1 MKQLDVQILHQ
12 SYLLTC
18 PEGHEERLMEA
29 VARVNDTM
37 ARIRDAGKVRSRE
50 RVAVLAALNM
60 AFDIVTAE
68 RAPAPFQAPTQAPA
82 EDIDLEA
89 AADADAAWAQAMI
102 QQQAEAQR
110 IAALLQR
117 LDQALEAD
125 AQLL

>member
-18 PEGHEERLMEA
+18 PEGHEERLLEA
-29 VARVNDTM
+29 VSRVNDTM

-68 RAPAPFQAPTQAPA
+68 RSPAPVAEPVEQPA
-82 EDIDLEA
+82 EAEEDPA
-89 AADADAAWAQAMI
+89 AADAWAQAMI
-102 QQQAEAQR
+102 QQQADAQR
-110 IAALLQR
+110 IVALLER
-117 LDQALEAD
+117 LDQALETD

>member
-18 PEGHEERLMEA
+18 PEGHEERLLEA
-29 VARVNDTM
+29 VVRVNDTM
-37 ARIRDAGKVRSRE
+37 GRIRDAGKVRSRE

-68 RAPAPFQAPTQAPA
+68 RMPAAPVEIP
-82 EDIDLEA
+82 EA
-89 AADADAAWAQAMI
+89 VADSVANTEADDAWAQAAMI
-102 QQQAEAQR
+102 QQQADAQR
-110 IAALLQR
+110 IVALLER
-117 LDQALEAD
+117 LDQALASD

>member
-18 PEGHEERLMEA
+18 PEGHEERLLEA

-37 ARIRDAGKVRSRE
+37 GRIRDAGKVRSRE

-68 RAPAPFQAPTQAPA
+68 RMPAAEPAQPPA
-82 EDIDLEA
+82 EDQDPV
-89 AADADAAWAQAMI
+89 ADDAWAQAMI
-102 QQQAEAQR
+102 QQQADAQR
-110 IAALLQR
+110 IVALLER
-117 LDQALEAD
+117 LDQALETD

>member
-18 PEGHEERLMEA
+18 PEGHEERLFEA

-37 ARIRDAGKVRSRE
+37 GRIRDAGKVRSRE
-50 RVAVLAALNM
+50 RIAVLAALNM
-60 AFDIVTAE
+60 AFDMVTTE
-68 RAPAPFQAPTQAPA
+68 RAQLARPD
-82 EDIDLEA
+82 EDT
-89 AADADAAWAQAMI
+89 AADTASAQATI
-102 QQQAEAQR
+102 AQQQADAQH
-110 IAALLQR
+110 IANLLQR

>member
-12 SYLLTC
+12 SYLLSC
-18 PEGHEERLMEA
+18 PEGHEERLLEA

-37 ARIRDAGKVRSRE
+37 GRIRDAGKVRSRE

-68 RAPAPFQAPTQAPA
+68 RIPAPAAAVAEPVEPAAPSA
-82 EDIDLEA
+82 EDE
-89 AADADAAWAQAMI
+89 AWAQAAMI
-102 QQQAEAQR
+102 QQQADAQR
-110 IAALLQR
+110 IVALLER

>member
-18 PEGHEERLMEA
+18 PEGHEERLLEA
-29 VARVNDTM
+29 VSRVNDTM

-68 RAPAPFQAPTQAPA
+68 RAPAPAAEPVEKPA
-82 EDIDLEA
+82 EVEEDPA
-89 AADADAAWAQAMI
+89 AADAWAQAMI
-102 QQQAEAQR
+102 QQQADAQR
-110 IAALLQR
+110 IVALLER

>member
-12 SYLLTC
+12 SYLLSC
-18 PEGHEERLMEA
+18 PEGHEERLLEA

-37 ARIRDAGKVRSRE
+37 GRIRDAGKVRSRE

-68 RAPAPFQAPTQAPA
+68 RMPAPEPVVAEPA
-82 EDIDLEA
+82 EPA
-89 AADADAAWAQAMI
+89 ATSAEDEAWAQAAMI
-102 QQQAEAQR
+102 QQQADAQR
-110 IAALLQR
+110 IVALLER

>member
-18 PEGHEERLMEA
+18 PEGHEERLLEA

-68 RAPAPFQAPTQAPA
+68 RQTPAPEA
-82 EDIDLEA
+82 EMQTD
-89 AADADAAWAQAMI
+89 ADVETNADAAWAQAMI
-102 QQQAEAQR
+102 QQQADAQR
-110 IAALLQR
+110 IAALLER
-117 LDQALEAD
+117 LDQALVAD

>member
-12 SYLLTC
+12 SYLLSC
-18 PEGHEERLMEA
+18 PEGHEERLLEA

-37 ARIRDAGKVRSRE
+37 GRIRDAGKVRSRE

-60 AFDIVTAE
+60 AFDIVTIE
-68 RAPAPFQAPTQAPA
+68 RTPAPVVAEAAAPA
-82 EDIDLEA
+82 EVAESN
-89 AADADAAWAQAMI
+89 AADEAWAQAAMI
-102 QQQAEAQR
+102 QQQADAQR
-110 IAALLQR
+110 IVALLER